1 MKRLKLDDI
10 YNAPAL
16 PIKEIEISEWD
27 ATVIVTG
34 LTKADA
40 VEINKL
46 SEVDGTRDEILFEK
60 HL

>member
-10 YNAPAL
+10 SNFPAL
-16 PIKEIEISEWD
+16 PEKEIEISEWD

-40 VEINKL
+40 VKINQL
-46 SEVDGTRDEILFEK
+46 SEVDGVRDEVLFDY
-60 HL
+60 